1 MPKTLPI
8 KLSKDD
14 SSLLMLQHEDDGSD
28 FAVLRDGA
36 FGFLFEGHRIDY
48 LPRDPEVA
56 VEMMK
61 RVKRRDGKLL
71 RGSITTTE
79 HGLVSNI
86 SKDALWKFNDDEGLF
101 EVGTCFSYI
110 RESIKDAAKREAKRP
125 TKRRKVEID
134 LDAET
139 DDEDYDATERLFE
152 SKGSMIP
159 LNEPTPTEAEIAE
172 ASRRL
177 AAFVGDATLEVARE
191 SNEKVKAR
199 IKKTFE
205 AARAVET
212 D

>member
-14 SSLLMLQHEDDGSD
+14 SSLLMLQHEDDGRD

-36 FGFLFEGHRIDY
+36 FGFLFKGHRIDY

-79 HGLVSNI
+79 DGLINNI

-152 SKGSMIP
+152 SKGGMIP

-191 SNEKVKAR
+191 ANEKAQAR